1 MDPTTWELSI
11 LIALLSFLASLLAAL
26 YARWVW
32 GEARKTNI
40 LALHN
45 HRLEVYRAFQ
55 NLRQSLQTQGLG
67 VTEKVVA
74 QFYQA
79 SRESKFYFSDEN
91 TSELVAKYF
100 DISFQIATEK
110 RKLDRENL
118 DQSTI
123 EDIHTRQD
131 ELSKL
136 EQSLFKNTER
146 QLEKELLQAVR
157 RGWLDA

>member
-1 MDPTTWELSI
+1 M
-11 LIALLSFLASLLAAL
+11 
-26 YARWVW
+26 
-32 GEARKTNI
+32 
-40 LALHN
+40 
-45 HRLEVYRAFQ
+45 
-55 NLRQSLQTQGLG
+55 
-67 VTEKVVA
+67 TEKVVA

-136 EQSLFKNTER
+136 EQSLFKDTER